1 MDETA
6 IRRALSRIA
15 HEILEKNKGIENCLL
30 VGIRTRGIYLA
41 QRIAERIKE
50 IEGVDIPYG
59 ELDITHYRDD
69 REGGGDN
76 REAMDKAVVNSNL
89 TLPPGSSG
97 IQDKKVILFDDV
109 LYTGRTIRAA
119 MDALMDCG
127 RPRMIQL
134 AVLAD
139 RGHRELPIRPDYI
152 GKNVPTSRHEQIEVS
167 LTEYDGKDEVLLGIK
182 ELDASEI
189 SQLLNRTAYWDNQSE
204 KLTPVLRSHFV
215 ANMFFENSTRTRFS
229 FEMAEKRLGVQVL
242 NFTAAASSVEK
253 GESIYDTVRTLES
266 MGIDAGV
273 VRLKPAGVLQQLA
286 EKVSIPLINAGDG
299 NNEHPTQAL
308 LDLYTM
314 R

>member
-1 MDETA
+1 MMTA
-6 IRRALSRIA
+6 T
-15 HEILEKNKGIENCLL
+15 KVK
-30 VGIRTRGIYLA
+30 
-41 QRIAERIKE
+41 ER
-50 IEGVDIPYG
+50 
-59 ELDITHYRDD
+59 
-69 REGGGDN
+69 
-76 REAMDKAVVNSNL
+76 S
-89 TLPPGSSG
+89 
-97 IQDKKVILFDDV
+97 
-109 LYTGRTIRAA
+109 
-119 MDALMDCG
+119 
-127 RPRMIQL
+127 
-134 AVLAD
+134 
-139 RGHRELPIRPDYI
+139 
-152 GKNVPTSRHEQIEVS
+152 
-167 LTEYDGKDEVLLGIK
+167 LLGIK
-182 ELDASEI
+182 ELDRTEI
-189 SQLLNRTAYWDNQSE
+189 LQLLNRTAYWDNQAE

-314 R
+314 SKNFGELKGLKVSIIGDIMHSRVARSNLWGLTKMGAKVQFCAPDNMKAPELAEFAPYVTMEEALKADVVMMLRVQLERHATGILQSADEYRKQFGLTEERAAKLDKNTIIMHPAPVNRNVEIDDAVVESDKSRIFPQMANGVPVRMAVIERAIH